1 MSIYQLNPRKRN
13 IHAGSIEKRDLN
25 KYTHFFTSHGLIAPK
40 LILQLVSW
48 KNILVLKVIEMHY
61 AHLSIEALSVTVCK
75 FMHGRL
81 HADAT
86 ACRCMHRLSKNKIMQ
101 V

>member
-1 MSIYQLNPRKRN
+1 MQEVLKNETLIN
-13 IHAGSIEKRDLN
+13 IHISSHHA
-25 KYTHFFTSHGLIAPK
+25 HGLIAPK

-61 AHLSIEALSVTVCK
+61 AHLSIEALSVTLCK

-81 HADAT
+81 HADACT
-86 ACRCMHRLSKNKIMQ
+86 VYQISK
-101 V
+101 